1 MIMTSH
7 AASHPAGRA
16 PVRRDAIAACVLAVA
31 LSLAGAACA
40 PDEPPAA
47 VASAADSAP
56 AATAGPEVALATPG
70 ADTKAAAD
78 VAAGASRAGA
88 DSAATTVPKPAS
100 TAAAAAS
107 QSTAT
112 AARSASARTATV
124 SAGTVKLRATAPAPR
139 EPAPA
144 ARDAAA
150 PAPARDTAVAE
161 PTPVAPQRDSLA
173 VTQAEYNGW
182 KNFAVNCTR
191 CHGED
196 GIGSAIAPS
205 LLKSLQESV
214 TREVFVQTV
223 TFGRPEKGMPPW
235 RTLLSDAQIEQ
246 LYLYLKAR
254 SEGRLAPG
262 RPHVKPAQE

>member
-7 AASHPAGRA
+7 PAALPDGRA
-16 PVRRDAIAACVLAVA
+16 PLRRDAIAACVLAIA
-31 LSLAGAACA
+31 LSLAGTACA
-40 PDEPPAA
+40 PDERPAA

-56 AATAGPEVALATPG
+56 AATAGPEVALATPD
-70 ADTKAAAD
+70 AERKPAAD
-78 VAAGASRAGA
+78 VAASASRAGT
-88 DSAATTVPKPAS
+88 DSSATTVPKPAS
-100 TAAAAAS
+100 TAAGTAS
-107 QSTAT
+107 QSAAT
-112 AARSASARTATV
+112 GARPASARTASV
-124 SAGTVKLRATAPAPR
+124 SAGTVRLRATAPAQR
-139 EPAPA
+139 APAPA
-144 ARDAAA
+144 ARETAVPARAPDTAAA
-150 PAPARDTAVAE
+150 EPAPA
-161 PTPVAPQRDSLA
+161 APQRDSLA

>member
-7 AASHPAGRA
+7 TASQPGGRA
-16 PVRRDAIAACVLAVA
+16 PLRRDAIAACVLAIA

-40 PDEPPAA
+40 PDEPPAM
-47 VASAADSAP
+47 VASAADSAA
-56 AATAGPEVALATPG
+56 AATAGPEVALASPD
-70 ADTKAAAD
+70 AERKPAAD
-78 VAAGASRAGA
+78 VAASASRAGTDSPA
-88 DSAATTVPKPAS
+88 TTAPKPAGTAGGTASQSAATG
-100 TAAAAAS
+100 
-107 QSTAT
+107 
-112 AARSASARTATV
+112 ARPASARTASV
-124 SAGTVKLRATAPAPR
+124 SAGTVRLRATAPEQR

-144 ARDAAA
+144 ARETPVPA
-150 PAPARDTAVAE
+150 PAPDTAAAE
-161 PTPVAPQRDSLA
+161 PTPVAQRDSLA

-223 TFGRPEKGMPPW
+223 NFGRPEKGMPPW